1 MPALKDLA
9 AVTSRLD
16 QLAAE
21 LHSELTAGGI
31 DFRKMVDLAD
41 DIAQQSDRLATAFAS
56 MADALEKSLDG
67 VGTNGSDGGRET
79 EARSLAE
86 REART

>member
-1 MPALKDLA
+1 MPSLKDLST
-9 AVTSRLD
+9 VTSRLD

-21 LHSELTAGGI
+21 LHSELTGGGI

-41 DIAQQSDRLATAFAS
+41 DIAQQSDRLATAFTS

-67 VGTNGSDGGRET
+67 AGVNASED
-79 EARSLAE
+79 ADAPLQ
-86 REART
+86 REAA